1 MKIHFDTSFD
11 VDVPEETGS
20 KVVELLENYIIT
32 ISKLIPG
39 ASAIDA
45 GVGDR
50 ANEKRTA

>member
-11 VDVPEETGS
+11 VDVPEETGN

-39 ASAIDA
+39 ESEIDA

-50 ANEKRTA
+50 ANERRTA